1 MAQVSWMDPNL
12 KRGMRA
18 YLLRQRTRITWR
30 KIADRIGYSSLE
42 GARSAAKRYSK
53 KRKLPWPVPNLTRG
67 FLYYQ
72 QYLDGESWEE
82 IAYDWQQPGIGGRN
96 RVQNCARVWARR
108 HNMPWPP
115 ERNTTCSDN
124 P

>member
-1 MAQVSWMDPNL
+1 MAQPSWMDPNL

-30 KIADRIGYSSLE
+30 KVADRLGYSSLE
-42 GARSAAKRYSK
+42 GARSAAKRYSR
-53 KRKLPWPVPNLTRG
+53 KRRLPWPVLNLTRG

-72 QYLDGESWEE
+72 QNLDGETWNE
-82 IAYDWQQPGIGGRN
+82 IAHDWQQPGLDGRN

-115 ERNTTCSDN
+115 ENHSTPQT